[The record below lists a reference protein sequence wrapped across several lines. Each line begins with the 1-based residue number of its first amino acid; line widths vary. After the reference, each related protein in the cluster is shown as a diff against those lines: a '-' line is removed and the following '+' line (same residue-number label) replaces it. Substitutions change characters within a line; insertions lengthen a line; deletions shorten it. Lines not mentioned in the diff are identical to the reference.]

1 MGMGEPLSNY
11 AAVKAAIELMTDP
24 SLFGLARRRVTLS
37 TVGVAPRIRDVA
49 RDLPVSDGQNF
60 GTGGVF
66 FVCQGGGKRDAERG
80 YGDSLCLSAH
90 QRAPHH
96 TFPATI

>member
-49 RDLPVSDGQNF
+49 RDLPVGEGVLFLGQRAL
-60 GTGGVF
+60 F
-66 FVCQGGGKRDAERG
+66 FCVPGERFAGGGG
-80 YGDSLCLSAH
+80 
-90 QRAPHH
+90 
-96 TFPATI
+96 